1 MKEEFLKDNRLWVV
15 TFSGGKDSTTVLH
28 LTIDMLLELAKEKR
42 KKVLIVASDILVE
55 TPLITDYFYNK
66 INQIENFVSE
76 KL

>member
-15 TFSGGKDSTTVLH
+15 IFSGAKDSTTVLH
-28 LTIDMLLELAKEKR
+28 LTIDMLLELPKEKR